1 MALYT
6 ERSNAHLTVATDCT
20 ASFSAR
26 NNNKDA
32 GGATEAHSVLLKNFC
47 RSSLNSLHEM

>member
-6 ERSNAHLTVATDCT
+6 ERSNAQLTVATDCT
-20 ASFSAR
+20 DSLSDR

-32 GGATEAHSVLLKNFC
+32 SGATEAHSVLLKNFC
-47 RSSLNSLHEM
+47 RSSPDSLQEM